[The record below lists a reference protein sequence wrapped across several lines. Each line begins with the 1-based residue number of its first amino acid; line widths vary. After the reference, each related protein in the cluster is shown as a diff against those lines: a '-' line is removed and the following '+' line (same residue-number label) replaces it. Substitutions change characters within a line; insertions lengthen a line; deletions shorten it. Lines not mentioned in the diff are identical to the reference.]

1 MADFPMNGRGF
12 APQAGSYQAFQG
24 YQQPPVQS
32 PQAERPSSGNPVKAV
47 AALTGA
53 GLSLAIVI
61 GVGVWSYQLI
71 ARDVAGVP
79 VVLAVQ
85 GEMRIRPAEPGG
97 AEALNQGLAVNNVAA
112 AGGTA
117 GPSERIVLA
126 PEPIDLSNEDT
137 ALIDQLA
144 AAQPRFAST
153 GGAATDADTSANG
166 MLTLTSPVAKDV
178 PANDPKMASTEALAA
193 QIAAGV
199 TSLATQGEFKTDPI
213 QTSVANVKT
222 EVAPIQQVAAP
233 VALSQDAIATN
244 IPGVTLSLW
253 PKLRPEGVRTASLSA
268 IDAISGGVKDVDP
281 ASIPAGMRLVQ
292 LGAYESPEIAR
303 KEWTRFTA
311 RFGDY
316 MAGKDRVVQRATS
329 GGRTFYRLRA
339 MGFSD
344 LGDARRFC
352 SALTAQNT
360 DCIPVVTR

>member
-1 MADFPMNGRGF
+1 MADFLINGSGF
-12 APQAGSYQAFQG
+12 APPAGSYQG

-32 PQAERPSSGNPVKAV
+32 PEAECPSSGNPMKAI

-61 GVGVWSYQLI
+61 SAGVWSYQLI

-79 VVLAVQ
+79 VVRAVQ

-112 AGGTA
+112 VGATA
-117 GPSERIVLA
+117 GPSERILLA

-144 AAQPRFAST
+144 AAQPRFAPDD
-153 GGAATDADTSANG
+153 GASTDADTNTNG
-166 MLTLTSPVAKDV
+166 ALTLTSSVAEDV
-178 PANDPKMASTEALAA
+178 PATDHKMGSIEALAA
-193 QIAAGV
+193 QI
-199 TSLATQGEFKTDPI
+199 S
-213 QTSVANVKT
+213 
-222 EVAPIQQVAAP
+222 AP
-233 VALSQDAIATN
+233 VVLSQDAIATN
-244 IPGVTLSLW
+244 IPGVTLSLR

-268 IDAISGGVKDVDP
+268 IDPTSGGVKDVDP
-281 ASIPAGMRLVQ
+281 ASIPAGTRLVQ
-292 LGAYESPEIAR
+292 LGTYESPEIAR
-303 KEWTRFTA
+303 KEWTRFIA

-316 MAGKDRVVQRATS
+316 MTGKDRIVQRAAS

>member
-1 MADFPMNGRGF
+1 MADFPIKGRGF
-12 APQAGSYQAFQG
+12 APQAGSYQAYQG
-24 YQQPPVQS
+24 YQQSTVQIS
-32 PQAERPSSGNPVKAV
+32 QAERPSSGNPVKAV

-53 GLSLAIVI
+53 GLSLAIII

-79 VVLAVQ
+79 VVRAVQ

-144 AAQPRFAST
+144 AAQPRFAPD
-153 GGAATDADTSANG
+153 GGASTDADTRANG
-166 MLTLTSPVAKDV
+166 TLTLTARVGGDV
-178 PANDPKMASTEALAA
+178 LATDPKMASIEALAA
-193 QIAAGV
+193 KIAAGA
-199 TSLATQGEFKTDPI
+199 TPLTTQGEFKTDPI
-213 QTSVANVKT
+213 QTSVGNVKT
-222 EVAPIQQVAAP
+222 EVASIHQVLAP
-233 VALSQDAIATN
+233 VVLSQDATN
-244 IPGVTLSLW
+244 IPGVTLSLR
-253 PKLRPEGVRTASLSA
+253 PKLRPQGVRTVSLNV
-268 IDAISGGVKDVDP
+268 IDATSSGVKDVDP
-281 ASIPAGMRLVQ
+281 ASIPAGTRLVQ

-303 KEWTRFTA
+303 NEWMRFTA

-316 MAGKDRVVQRATS
+316 MAGKDRVVQRAKS

>member
-1 MADFPMNGRGF
+1 MADFPMNGRGY
-12 APQAGSYQAFQG
+12 APQAGSYQAYQG
-24 YQQPPVQS
+24 YQQTQVQPPH
-32 PQAERPSSGNPVKAV
+32 AERPSNGNPVKAV

-53 GLSLAIVI
+53 GLSLALLI

-85 GEMRIRPAEPGG
+85 GEMRIRPADPGG
-97 AEALNQGLAVNNVAA
+97 SEASNQGLAVNDVAA

-137 ALIDQLA
+137 PLIDQLA
-144 AAQPRFAST
+144 AAQPRFGTAGESVDS
-153 GGAATDADTSANG
+153 GSLALSA
-166 MLTLTSPVAKDV
+166 PVEEMTQSSET
-178 PANDPKMASTEALAA
+178 DPKMASIQALAA
-193 QIAAGV
+193 QIAAGA
-199 TSLATQGEFKTDPI
+199 TPLTTQGEFKTDPI
-213 QTSVANVKT
+213 QASVSDVPTQA
-222 EVAPIQQVAAP
+222 APASQQVAP
-233 VALSQDAIATN
+233 LALSQDAIAAN
-244 IPGVTLSLW
+244 ISGISISLR
-253 PKLRPEGVRTASLSA
+253 PKLRPDGVRTASLIA
-268 IDAISGGVKDVDP
+268 RSGTSSGVTDVDP
-281 ASIPAGMRLVQ
+281 STIPAGTRLVQ

-303 KEWTRFTA
+303 KEWERFSA
-311 RFGDY
+311 RFSDY

-339 MGFSD
+339 KGFSD
-344 LGDARRFC
+344 LADARRFC